1 MKLLG
6 KIKQN
11 ENLMR
16 FIATTKKR
24 ITDSEMGTTSVVVA
38 YYLLLSLFPLIIAFG
53 NILPF
58 LKIDQETVL
67 TYVRQIIPETV
78 YQFIG
83 PAIRNLLTQSSGGLL
98 SLSALAALW
107 SASQSINALQIAM
120 NKAYGVENRKNFLI
134 VRFFSLVVILLF
146 MIAISGVTIFL
157 GLGQMILEALQPIF
171 NFSGNVII
179 QFQTLK
185 WPITLVVLFI
195 IMFLIYVIVP
205 NAQLKLKAVI
215 PGTIFATDGWMLLSQ
230 VFGIYAKYFATR
242 VSGYQIIGSFIVL
255 MLWLNF
261 AATIIIF
268 GGIINAVVQEYIT
281 GNEIKK
287 RRVSTNKWWIRFKNK
302 FSHKKK

>member
-24 ITDSEMGTTSVVVA
+24 ITDSEMGPTSVVVA

-215 PGTIFATDGWMLLSQ
+215 PGTIFATVGWMLLSQ
-230 VFGIYAKYFATR
+230 VFGIYSKYRSEENT
-242 VSGYQIIGSFIVL
+242 S
-255 MLWLNF
+255 
-261 AATIIIF
+261 
-268 GGIINAVVQEYIT
+268 
-281 GNEIKK
+281 EIK
-287 RRVSTNKWWIRFKNK
+287 
-302 FSHKKK
+302 

>member
-1 MKLLG
+1 MKLLAR
-6 KIKQN
+6 IKQN

-16 FIATTKKR
+16 FIETTQKR

-58 LKIDQETVL
+58 LHIDQETVL
-67 TYVRQIIPETV
+67 TYVREVIPETI

-83 PAIRNLLTQSSGGLL
+83 PAVKNLLTQSSGGLL
-98 SLSALAALW
+98 SVSALAALW

-146 MIAISGVTIFL
+146 MFAISGVTIVL
-157 GLGQMILEALQPIF
+157 GLGQLILEAIQPIF
-171 NFSGNVII
+171 KFSVNFID

-185 WPITLVVLFI
+185 WPITLVALFV
-195 IMFLIYVIVP
+195 IMFLIYLIVP

-215 PGTIFATDGWMLLSQ
+215 PGTIFATVGWMLLSQ
-230 VFGIYAKYFATR
+230 V
-242 VSGYQIIGSFIVL
+242 
-255 MLWLNF
+255 
-261 AATIIIF
+261 
-268 GGIINAVVQEYIT
+268 
-281 GNEIKK
+281 
-287 RRVSTNKWWIRFKNK
+287 
-302 FSHKKK
+302 

>member
-134 VRFFSLVVILLF
+134 VR
-146 MIAISGVTIFL
+146 
-157 GLGQMILEALQPIF
+157 
-171 NFSGNVII
+171 
-179 QFQTLK
+179 
-185 WPITLVVLFI
+185 
-195 IMFLIYVIVP
+195 
-205 NAQLKLKAVI
+205 
-215 PGTIFATDGWMLLSQ
+215 
-230 VFGIYAKYFATR
+230 YF
-242 VSGYQIIGSFIVL
+242 
-255 MLWLNF
+255 
-261 AATIIIF
+261 
-268 GGIINAVVQEYIT
+268 
-281 GNEIKK
+281 
-287 RRVSTNKWWIRFKNK
+287 
-302 FSHKKK
+302 

>member
-83 PAIRNLLTQSSGGLL
+83 PAIR
-98 SLSALAALW
+98 
-107 SASQSINALQIAM
+107 
-120 NKAYGVENRKNFLI
+120 
-134 VRFFSLVVILLF
+134 LVVVIC
-146 MIAISGVTIFL
+146 
-157 GLGQMILEALQPIF
+157 
-171 NFSGNVII
+171 FSC
-179 QFQTLK
+179 F
-185 WPITLVVLFI
+185 VVC
-195 IMFLIYVIVP
+195 
-205 NAQLKLKAVI
+205 Q
-215 PGTIFATDGWMLLSQ
+215 S
-230 VFGIYAKYFATR
+230 KYQRF
-242 VSGYQIIGSFIVL
+242 
-255 MLWLNF
+255 
-261 AATIIIF
+261 
-268 GGIINAVVQEYIT
+268 
-281 GNEIKK
+281 
-287 RRVSTNKWWIRFKNK
+287 TNC
-302 FSHKKK
+302 HE

>member
-1 MKLLG
+1 MNLLG

-11 ENLMR
+11 KNLMR
-16 FIATTKKR
+16 FIVTTQKR
-24 ITDSEMGTTSVVVA
+24 IVDSEMGTTSVVVA

-58 LKIDQETVL
+58 LHIDQETVL
-67 TYVRQIIPETV
+67 TYVRQVIPETI

-83 PAIRNLLTQSSGGLL
+83 PAIKNLLTQSSGSLL
-98 SLSALAALW
+98 SVSALAALW

-120 NKAYGVENRKNFLI
+120 NKAYGVENRKNFFI

-146 MIAISGVTIFL
+146 MFAINGVTIVL
-157 GLGQMILEALQPIF
+157 GLGQLILEAIQPIF
-171 NFSGNVII
+171 KFSGNVII
-179 QFQTLK
+179 QFQALK

-195 IMFLIYVIVP
+195 IMFLIYLIVP

-215 PGTIFATDGWMLLSQ
+215 PGTIFATIGWMLLSQ

-261 AATIIIF
+261 AATIIIL

-287 RRVSTNKWWIRFKNK
+287 RHDPTNKWLTRLKTKI
-302 FSHKKK
+302 SHKKN